1 MKKLVIIALFPVVS
15 YGMSIDEAVEKAV
28 NNNLSLKQY
37 RLNIKKA
44 EYQIKEDF
52 NLFMP
57 ELFTNFRFTT
67 MKDTPYQ
74 NLPAGILPFP
84 FSFKQTEKDIRY
96 FDLGINY
103 YLFTGF
109 SRFEKLKISKYEKK
123 ASKELYLEELNKI
136 KTEVKKAYIDVL
148 MANSVVHIYK
158 KQLEAVERHLYRVK
172 EFYKQGLVAKID
184 ILQTRVKLSQ
194 IKRDLRK
201 AEGDLK
207 VAKARLKNLINESMD
222 TDFQPEPLSLEIP
235 ENLNLPELYKKALIN
250 RHLIKAV
257 DIKSKQ
263 LKKVEKIEL
272 SEFYPKIYAQ
282 AKYFYTNE
290 YPYLDP
296 KENYALTVGITWQ
309 FQSLKPYYSFLKQR
323 IEHRKTRLKL
333 EQIKNDIKLQVK
345 ASYERFLTAKENLKV
360 AQDSLSEAE
369 EYYRLTVEQFKN
381 QLASTTDVLDAESM
395 LTSAKKGREIS
406 YYQLLKAYFDL
417 QEAVGGGI

>member
-1 MKKLVIIALFPVVS
+1 MKKLIFFILFPIIS

-44 EYQIKEDF
+44 EYQIKEDI

-57 ELFTNFRFTT
+57 ELFTNFSFTS

-74 NLPAGILPFP
+74 KLPAGVLPFP
-84 FSFKQTEKDIRY
+84 FSFKQTEKDFRY
-96 FDLGINY
+96 FDIGINY

-109 SRFEKLKISKYEKK
+109 SRFEKLKISKFEKK
-123 ASKELYLEELNKI
+123 ASNELYLEELNRI

-148 MANSVVHIYK
+148 MASSVVHIYK
-158 KQLEAVERHLYRVK
+158 KQLEAVEKHLYRVK
-172 EFYKQGLVAKID
+172 EFYRQGLVAKID
-184 ILQTRVKLSQ
+184 ILQTKVRMSQ

-207 VAKARLKNLINESMD
+207 IAKARLKNLINEKLD
-222 TDFQPEPLSLEIP
+222 TDFEIEPVKLDIP
-235 ENLNLPELYKKALIN
+235 KELNLSNLYKKALIN
-250 RHLIKAV
+250 RHLIKVV

-272 SEFYPKIYAQ
+272 SEFYPKVYAQ

-296 KENYALTVGITWQ
+296 KENYALTVGITWK
-309 FQSLKPYYSFLKQR
+309 FQSLKPYYSYLKQK
-323 IEHRKTRLKL
+323 IEHKKTKLKL

-345 ASYERFLTAKENLKV
+345 AAYERFLTAKENLKV

-406 YYQLLKAYFDL
+406 YYRLLKAYFDL
-417 QEAVGGGI
+417 QEAVGGSI